1 MKETKLPMY
10 LKKQSPKKR
19 KDPRTMSPVR
29 QKVFNFAGV
38 LMTRLQK
45 ELVYKELGDRDA
57 ILALIEDHLRQIEK
71 LLDGVIT

>member
-1 MKETKLPMY
+1 
-10 LKKQSPKKR
+10 
-19 KDPRTMSPVR
+19 MSPVR